1 MAKEEKRRSAFW
13 ESFKTVIYAVLIAL
27 VVRTF
32 AYEPFHIP
40 SGSMKPTLLIGDY
53 LFVSKFSYGYSKY
66 SFFYPLPGLKG
77 RVGNGAPK
85 RGDIVVFKLPRD
97 NSTDYIKRLV
107 GLPGD
112 RIQVQG
118 GILLINDE
126 PVPRQRIE
134 DFDLVGRGGYS
145 RKVQQ
150 YIETLP
156 NGVSYRVLDSD
167 PFGALDNTDV
177 YVVPDQH
184 YFFMGDNRDHSS
196 DSRVL
201 NNVGYVPVENLLGR
215 AEILFFSTDGTAH
228 FWEVWR
234 WPFAIRFSRFFTTL

>member
-1 MAKEEKRRSAFW
+1 MANEEKRPSAFW

-27 VVRTF
+27 VVRSL

-40 SGSMKPTLLIGDY
+40 SGSMKSTLLIGDY

-66 SFFYPLPGLKG
+66 SFPYPLPGLEG
-77 RVGNGAPK
+77 RVWNSKPE

-97 NSTDYIKRLV
+97 NTTDYIKRLV

-134 DFDLVGRGGYS
+134 DFDLMGRNGYS
-145 RKVQQ
+145 RKVPQ

-156 NGVSYRVLDSD
+156 NGVSYHVLDSD

-177 YVVPDQH
+177 YVVPEDH
-184 YFFMGDNRDHSS
+184 FFFMGDNRDHSS

-201 NNVGYVPVENLLGR
+201 NNVGYVPVENLIGR
-215 AEILFFSTDGTAH
+215 AEILFFSTDGTSR
-228 FWEVWR
+228 FWEVWK
-234 WPFAIRFSRFFTTL
+234 WPFATRFTRFFTTL

>member
-167 PFGALDNTDV
+167 PFGTLDNTDV

-215 AEILFFSTDGTAH
+215 AEILFFSTDGAAH
-228 FWEVWR
+228 FWEVWK

>member
-1 MAKEEKRRSAFW
+1 VQSIGISAGASAPELLADEVIEALRDRRSI
-13 ESFKTVIYAVLIAL
+13 EIEEITVAV
-27 VVRTF
+27 
-32 AYEPFHIP
+32 E
-40 SGSMKPTLLIGDY
+40 D
-53 LFVSKFSYGYSKY
+53 
-66 SFFYPLPGLKG
+66 
-77 RVGNGAPK
+77 
-85 RGDIVVFKLPRD
+85 VVFKLPRD

-167 PFGALDNTDV
+167 PFGTLDNTDV

-215 AEILFFSTDGTAH
+215 AEILFFSTDGAAH
-228 FWEVWR
+228 FWEVWK